1 MRAAQ
6 PNTAEDRPAP
16 VFPYM
21 KERLFSM
28 NSLRTKF
35 LNLGLALVMAL
46 TATGC
51 AIRTPAT
58 VGHIGS
64 VEIPAG
70 IYLLAQYE
78 AYSTAAGDADL
89 ATGETADDV
98 AAVLKAECTG
108 EIGGEQVTTDG
119 ADYVARLTLR
129 NLQYYAAV
137 EAKFD
142 ELGGTL
148 SSYSTSEAAEQAAE
162 LYESNGDLYRANGI
176 GQDTLEAYQLNAA
189 KAQSITRLIYGEDGQ
204 TPLTDEDYTTYL
216 QDDCLFLDTVQ
227 LPLFDAAT
235 YAFADEDQSEQIAA
249 LAQQCADTL
258 NGWAT
263 AEQGRSER
271 YTSMYEAAQQ
281 YVPQAS
287 EVLGATMESAAALDY
302 VGSSLMTPEDI
313 VLYGSSLTDL
323 VEENGLNHWFV
334 FNTGTAF
341 TVMCAVDPLEVA
353 SLETYKAQPDVLT
366 AMKGDE
372 VEQMLYDEGAAMEQA
387 LDQSAMNAYKPSNI
401 KYSG

>member
-35 LNLGLALVMAL
+35 LSLGLALVMAL

-162 LYESNGDLYRANGI
+162 LYESNSDLYRANGI
-176 GQDTLEAYQLNAA
+176 GQDTLEAYQLNAT
-189 KAQSITRLIYGEDGQ
+189 KAQSIARLIYGEDGQ

-323 VEENGLNHWFV
+323 VEENGLDHWFV

>member
-35 LNLGLALVMAL
+35 LSLGLALVMAL

-323 VEENGLNHWFV
+323 VEENGLDHWFV

>member
-35 LNLGLALVMAL
+35 LSLGLALVMAL

-89 ATGETADDV
+89 ATGETADDI

-189 KAQSITRLIYGEDGQ
+189 KAQSIARLIYGEDGQ

-323 VEENGLNHWFV
+323 VEENGLDHWFV

>member
-1 MRAAQ
+1 
-6 PNTAEDRPAP
+6 
-16 VFPYM
+16 
-21 KERLFSM
+21 M

-35 LNLGLALVMAL
+35 LSLGLALVMAL

-51 AIRTPAT
+51 VIRTPAT

-189 KAQSITRLIYGEDGQ
+189 KAQSIARLIYGEDGQ

-313 VLYGSSLTDL
+313 ALYGSSLTDS